1 MAGNDQ
7 RLPHFMVTLN
17 LPMLFDSEVRRN
29 NYVQSLLL
37 VRNLGFANWIRCT
50 LFKHIRAMCVQPDG
64 LEEICQEKGDY

>member
-7 RLPHFMVTLN
+7 RPPHFMVIEN

-37 VRNLGFANWIRCT
+37 VRNLGLQTGSVARYSSIS
-50 LFKHIRAMCVQPDG
+50 
-64 LEEICQEKGDY
+64 